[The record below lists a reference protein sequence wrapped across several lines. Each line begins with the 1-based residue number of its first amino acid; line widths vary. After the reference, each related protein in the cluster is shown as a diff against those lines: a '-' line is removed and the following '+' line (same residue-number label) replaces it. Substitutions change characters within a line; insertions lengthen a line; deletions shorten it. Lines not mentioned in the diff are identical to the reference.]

1 MRTNKSRLNYEEFLH
16 AFEDGRKSSYGHRA
30 TKIDIIEHHGLSAQ
44 EAEIRIRE
52 HVAQQTDV
60 LGRVRLPSISH
71 ENLMK
76 IQTKFLG
83 GKHSNPIVCSS

>member
-30 TKIDIIEHHGLSAQ
+30 TKIDIVEHHGLSAQ
-44 EAEIRIRE
+44 EAEMRIRE

-60 LGRVRLPSISH
+60 LGRVRLPFFSREPD
-71 ENLMK
+71 ENSNK
-76 IQTKFLG
+76 ILG
-83 GKHSNPIVCSS
+83 GKTPIE